1 MSERPLRVLVLIHRQ
16 WDDSP
21 YCAFVHDQVRALRAR
36 GHDVVVIAPVGTLP
50 LQGKLRPNAARI
62 ARATPKRAVIDG
74 VPVYYPRFLALGDVG
89 ERMFGGGLEARAAMG
104 IAHRLHR
111 FKPFDLLHAH
121 MLDRDGHAGLFIA
134 RRLRIPMALTVHGT
148 DVMRYFGEGKMPTPR
163 NLETARAVDGLMAVS
178 ERLLALVRPYR
189 GDGLSAVIPNG
200 VDTSQVDPTPV
211 NAPRQVLFA
220 GALRAQKCADA
231 VLEAFVALAG
241 DYPDA
246 RLTIA
251 GEGEERGAL
260 ERRVREAG
268 MSERVRLTGR
278 LPREQ
283 VLRLMAQSDVFA
295 MPSRK
300 EGFGIVY
307 LEAMASGCVTIG
319 SRGEGID
326 GVIRDGENGLLVPA
340 GDARA
345 VEAALRRAFDA
356 PDRMRALR
364 ERARADALSFTW
376 ERNAQETETF
386 YRRVL
391 SRSAGR
397 AR

>member
-1 MSERPLRVLVLIHRQ
+1 
-16 WDDSP
+16 
-21 YCAFVHDQVRALRAR
+21 
-36 GHDVVVIAPVGTLP
+36 
-50 LQGKLRPNAARI
+50 
-62 ARATPKRAVIDG
+62 
-74 VPVYYPRFLALGDVG
+74 
-89 ERMFGGGLEARAAMG
+89 
-104 IAHRLHR
+104 
-111 FKPFDLLHAH
+111 
-121 MLDRDGHAGLFIA
+121 
-134 RRLRIPMALTVHGT
+134 
-148 DVMRYFGEGKMPTPR
+148 
-163 NLETARAVDGLMAVS
+163 
-178 ERLLALVRPYR
+178 
-189 GDGLSAVIPNG
+189 
-200 VDTSQVDPTPV
+200 
-211 NAPRQVLFA
+211 
-220 GALRAQKCADA
+220 
-231 VLEAFVALAG
+231 
-241 DYPDA
+241 
-246 RLTIA
+246 
-251 GEGEERGAL
+251 
-260 ERRVREAG
+260 

-391 SRSAGR
+391 SRSAGH